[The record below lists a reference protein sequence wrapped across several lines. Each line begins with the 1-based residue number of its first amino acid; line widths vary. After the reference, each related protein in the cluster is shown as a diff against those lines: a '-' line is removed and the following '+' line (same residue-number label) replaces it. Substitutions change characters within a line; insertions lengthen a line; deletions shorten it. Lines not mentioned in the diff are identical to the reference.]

1 MLRFPLLIGEVTRCL
16 PHRLFKIKLRIKSHE
31 PLGSAAFLC
40 LLCALH
46 LERMVFMLSA
56 LPERILYSQNFLKD
70 ARLVAALIEQCQ
82 IGCNDL
88 VYEIGAGK
96 GIITGQLARRC
107 QRVIAIE
114 KDPRLAALLRQRF
127 AGRHTITL
135 VEGDVLDAHLPRQP
149 YKVFANIPFS
159 ITAAIVTKLT
169 TAANPPEE
177 AYLAMQKEAA
187 EMWLGEPRE
196 SLRTVLLKPW
206 FDVEVVHRFRRAD
219 FVPVPQVDVV
229 MLRLRKRG
237 PPLVS
242 RRQKQD
248 FRDFVVYTFTN
259 WQPTLGSSLKGIFTG
274 PQLKHIHKAIG
285 FESEATPT
293 ALSLEQWLSLF
304 ASFEK
309 LASTRAKQGIVG
321 SEQRLRG
328 QQQKL
333 QKVQRTRLRQHKDNG
348 CQRRE

>member
-1 MLRFPLLIGEVTRCL
+1 MP
-16 PHRLFKIKLRIKSHE
+16 S
-31 PLGSAAFLC
+31 
-40 LLCALH
+40 ALH
-46 LERMVFMLSA
+46 ESLAS
-56 LPERILYSQNFLKD
+56 SQNFLKD
-70 ARLVAALIEQCQ
+70 ARLVAELIEQCQ
-82 IGCNDL
+82 IGCADL

-127 AGRHTITL
+127 AGRDNLTL
-135 VEGDVLDAHLPRQP
+135 VEGDFLNADLPRQP
-149 YKVFANIPFS
+149 YKVFANIPFN

-177 AYLAMQKEAA
+177 AYLAMQQEAA

-206 FDVEVVHRFRRAD
+206 FEVGVVHRFRRTD

-242 RRQKQD
+242 RRQNQG
-248 FRDFVVYTFTN
+248 FRDFVVSIFTN
-259 WQPTLGSSLKGIFTG
+259 RQPTLSSSLKGIFTG
-274 PQLKHIHKAIG
+274 PQLKHVYKAVG
-285 FESEATPT
+285 FADDATPT

-304 ASFEK
+304 ACFEK
-309 LASTRAKQGIVG
+309 LASAQAKQGIAG

-333 QKVQRTRLRQHKDNG
+333 QKMQRTRLHQ
-348 CQRRE
+348 